1 METGL
6 NYRVVVRT
14 PILVENLYN
23 EYESPVDYVY
33 KPTPSDVTKENEES
47 SISLS
52 RDEIDYAMSGK
63 IAKSVIDKLASNRDV
78 PFEVMYES
86 IMKNTVIVEH
96 IEKQIEKQGEE
107 WLANASVWDKWKLY
121 QEQSDI
127 PIGIDEEHIL
137 GITQQLKRLNNS
149 PDFRITG
156 IKIIHDWIDGWVSDY
171 EEIGD
176 ILEWHNAIFN
186 LTSLTKSEAIKEVQ
200 EYLNQYRKQKYN
212 SRGDGA
218 TELSHN
224 QITVLNKNIKTI
236 IGVIERIFKN
246 NPSRNLFPVHI
257 TEEQTIEMFL
267 ETYHEKDGSKF
278 KFKSEDD
285 NFPMI

>member
-1 METGL
+1 MEIGR

-14 PILVENLYN
+14 PVLVENLSD

-33 KPTPSDVTKENEES
+33 KPPPSDIIKENKEL

-52 RDEIDYAMSGK
+52 RDEIDYGMSGQF
-63 IAKSVIDKLASNRDV
+63 AKSVINKLASNRDV
-78 PFEVMYES
+78 SFEVMYES
-86 IMKNTVIVEH
+86 IMKNVVVVEH
-96 IEKQIEKQGEE
+96 IEKQIIKQGEE
-107 WLANASVWDKWKLY
+107 WLLNASFWDKLKLY
-121 QEQSDI
+121 QEQSGI
-127 PIGIDEEHIL
+127 SIGIDEEHIL

-156 IKIIHDWIDGWVSDY
+156 IKIIDDWIDGWVSDY

-186 LTSLTKSEAIKEVQ
+186 LTSLTKYDAIKEVQ
-200 EYLNQYRKQKYN
+200 EYLNQYRKQKSN
-212 SRGDGA
+212 S
-218 TELSHN
+218 TKLLHN
-224 QITVLNKNIKTI
+224 QIKALNKNII
-236 IGVIERIFKN
+236 MGVIERLYKS
-246 NPSRNLFPVHI
+246 NPSRNSPPIYL

-267 ETYHEKDGSKF
+267 EKYDEKDAAKLKLNSD
-278 KFKSEDD
+278 DD

>member
-1 METGL
+1 MENGR

-14 PILVENLYN
+14 PVLVENLSD

-33 KPTPSDVTKENEES
+33 KPPPSDIIKENKEL

-52 RDEIDYAMSGK
+52 RDEIDYGMSGQF
-63 IAKSVIDKLASNRDV
+63 AKSVINKLASNRDV
-78 PFEVMYES
+78 SFEVMYES
-86 IMKNTVIVEH
+86 IMKNVVVVEH
-96 IEKQIEKQGEE
+96 IEKQIINQGEQ
-107 WLANASVWDKWKLY
+107 WLLNASVWDKWKLY
-121 QEQSDI
+121 QEQSGI
-127 PIGIDEEHIL
+127 SIGIDEEHIL

-156 IKIIHDWIDGWVSDY
+156 IKIIDDWIDGWVSDY

-186 LTSLTKSEAIKEVQ
+186 LTSLTKSDAIKEVQ
-200 EYLNQYRKQKYN
+200 EYLNQYRKQKGN
-212 SRGDGA
+212 S
-218 TELSHN
+218 TKLLHN
-224 QITVLNKNIKTI
+224 QITALNKNII
-236 IGVIERIFKN
+236 IIMGVIERIYKS
-246 NPSRNLFPVHI
+246 NPSRNSPPIYL

-267 ETYHEKDGSKF
+267 EKYDEKDAAKLKLNSD
-278 KFKSEDD
+278 DD

>member
-1 METGL
+1 MEIGR

-14 PILVENLYN
+14 PVLVENLSD

-33 KPTPSDVTKENEES
+33 KPPPSDVIKENEEL

-52 RDEIDYAMSGK
+52 RDEIDYGISGQF
-63 IAKSVIDKLASNRDV
+63 AKSVINKLASNRDV
-78 PFEVMYES
+78 SFEVMYES
-86 IMKNTVIVEH
+86 IMKNVVVVEH
-96 IEKQIEKQGEE
+96 IEKQIIKQGEE
-107 WLANASVWDKWKLY
+107 WLLNASVWDKWKLY
-121 QEQSDI
+121 QEQSGI

-156 IKIIHDWIDGWVSDY
+156 IKIIDDWIDGWVSDY

-186 LTSLTKSEAIKEVQ
+186 LTSLTKSDAIKEVQ
-200 EYLNQYRKQKYN
+200 EYLNQYRKQKSN
-212 SRGDGA
+212 S
-218 TELSHN
+218 TKLLHN
-224 QITVLNKNIKTI
+224 QITALNKNII
-236 IGVIERIFKN
+236 IIMGVIERIYKS
-246 NPSRNLFPVHI
+246 NPSRNSPPIYL

-267 ETYHEKDGSKF
+267 ETYDEKDGAKL
-278 KFKSEDD
+278 KLKSDDD

>member
-1 METGL
+1 MENGR

-14 PILVENLYN
+14 PVLVENLSD

-33 KPTPSDVTKENEES
+33 KPPPSDVIKENEEL

-52 RDEIDYAMSGK
+52 RDEIDYGMSGQF
-63 IAKSVIDKLASNRDV
+63 AKSVINKLASNRDV
-78 PFEVMYES
+78 SFEVMYES
-86 IMKNTVIVEH
+86 IMKNVVVVEH
-96 IEKQIEKQGEE
+96 IEKQIIKQGEE
-107 WLANASVWDKWKLY
+107 WLLNASVWDKWKLY
-121 QEQSDI
+121 QEQSGI
-127 PIGIDEEHIL
+127 SIGIDEEHIL

-156 IKIIHDWIDGWVSDY
+156 IKIIDDWIDGWVSDY

-186 LTSLTKSEAIKEVQ
+186 LTSLTKSDAIKEVQ
-200 EYLNQYRKQKYN
+200 EYLNQYRKQKGN
-212 SRGDGA
+212 S
-218 TELSHN
+218 TKLLHN
-224 QITVLNKNIKTI
+224 QITSLNKNVI
-236 IGVIERIFKN
+236 IIMGVIERIYKS
-246 NPSRNLFPVHI
+246 NPSRNSPPIYL

-267 ETYHEKDGSKF
+267 EKYDEKDAAKLKLNSD
-278 KFKSEDD
+278 DD

>member
-1 METGL
+1 METGR

-14 PILVENLYN
+14 PVLVENLSDG
-23 EYESPVDYVY
+23 YESPVDYVY
-33 KPTPSDVTKENEES
+33 KPPPSDVIKENEEV

-52 RDEIDYAMSGK
+52 RDEIDYGISGQF
-63 IAKSVIDKLASNRDV
+63 AKSVINKLASNRDV
-78 PFEVMYES
+78 SFEVMYES
-86 IMKNTVIVEH
+86 IMKNVVVVEH
-96 IEKQIEKQGEE
+96 IEKQIIKQGEQ
-107 WLANASVWDKWKLY
+107 WLLNASVWDKWKLY
-121 QEQSDI
+121 QEQSGI

-156 IKIIHDWIDGWVSDY
+156 IKNIDDWIDGWVSDY

-186 LTSLTKSEAIKEVQ
+186 LTALSKSDAIKEVQ
-200 EYLNQYRKQKYN
+200 EYLNQYRKQKSN
-212 SRGDGA
+212 S
-218 TELSHN
+218 TKLLHN
-224 QITVLNKNIKTI
+224 QITPLNKNVI
-236 IGVIERIFKN
+236 IIMGVIERIYKS
-246 NPSRNLFPVHI
+246 NPSRNSPPIYL

-267 ETYHEKDGSKF
+267 ETYDEKDGAKL
-278 KFKSEDD
+278 KLKSDDD

>member
-1 METGL
+1 MENGR

-14 PILVENLYN
+14 PVLVENLSD

-33 KPTPSDVTKENEES
+33 KPPPSDIIKENKEL

-52 RDEIDYAMSGK
+52 RDEIDYGMSGQF
-63 IAKSVIDKLASNRDV
+63 AKSVINKLASNRDV
-78 PFEVMYES
+78 SFEVMYES
-86 IMKNTVIVEH
+86 IMKNVVVVEH
-96 IEKQIEKQGEE
+96 IEKKIIKQGEE
-107 WLANASVWDKWKLY
+107 WLLNASVWDKWKLY
-121 QEQSDI
+121 QEQSGI
-127 PIGIDEEHIL
+127 SIGIDEEHIL

-156 IKIIHDWIDGWVSDY
+156 IKIIDDWIDGWVSDY

-186 LTSLTKSEAIKEVQ
+186 LTSLTKSDAIKEVQ
-200 EYLNQYRKQKYN
+200 EYLNQYRKQKGN
-212 SRGDGA
+212 S
-218 TELSHN
+218 TKLLHN
-224 QITVLNKNIKTI
+224 QITALNKNVI
-236 IGVIERIFKN
+236 IIMGVIERIYKS
-246 NPSRNLFPVHI
+246 NPSRNSPPIYL

-267 ETYHEKDGSKF
+267 ETYDEKDAAKLKLNSD
-278 KFKSEDD
+278 DD

>member
-1 METGL
+1 MVIGR

-14 PILVENLYN
+14 PVLVENLSD

-33 KPTPSDVTKENEES
+33 KPPPSDVIKENEEL

-52 RDEIDYAMSGK
+52 RDEIDYGISGQF
-63 IAKSVIDKLASNRDV
+63 AKSVINKLASNRDV
-78 PFEVMYES
+78 SFEVMYES
-86 IMKNTVIVEH
+86 IMKNVVVVEH
-96 IEKQIEKQGEE
+96 IEKQITNQGEE
-107 WLANASVWDKWKLY
+107 WFLNASIWDKWKLY
-121 QEQSDI
+121 QEQSGI

-156 IKIIHDWIDGWVSDY
+156 IKNIDDWIDGWVSDY

-186 LTSLTKSEAIKEVQ
+186 LTSLTKSDAIKEVQ
-200 EYLNQYRKQKYN
+200 EYLNQYRKQKGN
-212 SRGDGA
+212 S
-218 TELSHN
+218 TKLLHN
-224 QITVLNKNIKTI
+224 QITALNKHI
-236 IGVIERIFKN
+236 IMGVIERIYKS
-246 NPSRNLFPVHI
+246 NPSRSSPPIYL

-267 ETYHEKDGSKF
+267 ETYDEKDGAKL
-278 KFKSEDD
+278 KLKSDDD

>member
-1 METGL
+1 MEIGQ

-14 PILVENLYN
+14 PVLVENLSD

-33 KPTPSDVTKENEES
+33 KPPPSDIIKENKEL

-52 RDEIDYAMSGK
+52 RDEIDYGMSGQF
-63 IAKSVIDKLASNRDV
+63 AKSVINKLASNRDV
-78 PFEVMYES
+78 SFEVMYES
-86 IMKNTVIVEH
+86 IMKNVVVVEH
-96 IEKQIEKQGEE
+96 IEKQIIKQGEE
-107 WLANASVWDKWKLY
+107 WFVNASVWDKWKLY
-121 QEQSDI
+121 QEQSGI

-156 IKIIHDWIDGWVSDY
+156 IKIIDDWIDGWVSDY

-186 LTSLTKSEAIKEVQ
+186 LTSLTKSDAIKEVQ
-200 EYLNQYRKQKYN
+200 EYLNQYRKQKGN
-212 SRGDGA
+212 S
-218 TELSHN
+218 TKLLHN
-224 QITVLNKNIKTI
+224 QITVLNENIKI
-236 IGVIERIFKN
+236 IMGVIERIFKSS
-246 NPSRNLFPVHI
+246 PSKNSSQIYL

-267 ETYHEKDGSKF
+267 ETYDEKDGSKI
-278 KFKSEDD
+278 KIKSDDD

>member
-1 METGL
+1 MEIGR

-14 PILVENLYN
+14 PVLVENLSD
-23 EYESPVDYVY
+23 EYETPVDYVY
-33 KPTPSDVTKENEES
+33 KPPPSDVIKENEEL

-52 RDEIDYAMSGK
+52 RDEIDYGISGQF
-63 IAKSVIDKLASNRDV
+63 AKSVINKLASNRDV
-78 PFEVMYES
+78 SFEVMYES
-86 IMKNTVIVEH
+86 IMKNVVVLEH
-96 IEKQIEKQGEE
+96 IEKQIIKQGEQ
-107 WLANASVWDKWKLY
+107 WLLNASVWDKWKLC
-121 QEQSDI
+121 QEQSGI

-156 IKIIHDWIDGWVSDY
+156 IKIIDDWIDGWVSDY

-186 LTSLTKSEAIKEVQ
+186 LISLTKSDAIKEVQ
-200 EYLNQYRKQKYN
+200 EYLNQYRKQKGN
-212 SRGDGA
+212 S
-218 TELSHN
+218 TKLFHN
-224 QITVLNKNIKTI
+224 EITALNKSI
-236 IGVIERIFKN
+236 IIIMGVIERIYKS
-246 NPSRNLFPVHI
+246 NPSRNSPPIYL

-267 ETYHEKDGSKF
+267 ETYDEKDGAKL
-278 KFKSEDD
+278 KLKSDDD

>member
-1 METGL
+1 MENGR

-14 PILVENLYN
+14 PVLVENLSD

-33 KPTPSDVTKENEES
+33 KPPPSDVIKEKKGL

-52 RDEIDYAMSGK
+52 RDEIDYGMSGQF
-63 IAKSVIDKLASNRDV
+63 AKSVINKLASNRDV
-78 PFEVMYES
+78 SFEVMYES
-86 IMKNTVIVEH
+86 IMKNVVVVEH
-96 IEKQIEKQGEE
+96 IEKQILKQGEE
-107 WLANASVWDKWKLY
+107 WLLNASVWDKWKLY
-121 QEQSDI
+121 QEQSGI
-127 PIGIDEEHIL
+127 PIGVDEEHIL

-156 IKIIHDWIDGWVSDY
+156 IKIIDDWIDGWVSDY

-186 LTSLTKSEAIKEVQ
+186 LTSLTKSDAIKEVQ
-200 EYLNQYRKQKYN
+200 EYLNQYRKQKGN
-212 SRGDGA
+212 S
-218 TELSHN
+218 TKLLHN
-224 QITVLNKNIKTI
+224 QITALNKNII
-236 IGVIERIFKN
+236 IIMGVIERIYKS
-246 NPSRNLFPVHI
+246 NPSRNSPPIYL

-267 ETYHEKDGSKF
+267 ETYDEKDGAKL
-278 KFKSEDD
+278 KLKSDDD

>member
-1 METGL
+1 MEIGR

-14 PILVENLYN
+14 PVLVENLSD

-33 KPTPSDVTKENEES
+33 KPPLSDVIKEKKAL

-52 RDEIDYAMSGK
+52 RDEIDYGISGQF
-63 IAKSVIDKLASNRDV
+63 AKSVIDKLASNRDV
-78 PFEVMYES
+78 SFEVMYES
-86 IMKNTVIVEH
+86 IMKNVVVVEH
-96 IEKQIEKQGEE
+96 IEKQLIKQGEE
-107 WLANASVWDKWKLY
+107 WLVNASVWDKWKLY
-121 QEQSDI
+121 QEQSGI
-127 PIGIDEEHIL
+127 SIGIDEEHIL

-156 IKIIHDWIDGWVSDY
+156 IKIIDDWIDGWVSDY

-186 LTSLTKSEAIKEVQ
+186 LTSLTKSDAIKEVQ
-200 EYLNQYRKQKYN
+200 EYLNQHRKQK
-212 SRGDGA
+212 GDS
-218 TELSHN
+218 TKLLHN
-224 QITVLNKNIKTI
+224 QITALNKNII
-236 IGVIERIFKN
+236 MGVIERIYKS
-246 NPSRNLFPVHI
+246 NPSKNSPPIYL

-267 ETYHEKDGSKF
+267 ETYNEKDGAELKL
-278 KFKSEDD
+278 KSDDD

>member
-1 METGL
+1 MENGR

-14 PILVENLYN
+14 PVLVENLSD

-33 KPTPSDVTKENEES
+33 KPPPSDIIKENKEL

-52 RDEIDYAMSGK
+52 RDEIDYGMSGQF
-63 IAKSVIDKLASNRDV
+63 AKSVINKLASNRDV
-78 PFEVMYES
+78 SFEVMYES
-86 IMKNTVIVEH
+86 IMKNVVVVEH
-96 IEKQIEKQGEE
+96 IEKQIIKQGEE
-107 WLANASVWDKWKLY
+107 WLLNASVWDKWKLY
-121 QEQSDI
+121 QEQSGI
-127 PIGIDEEHIL
+127 SIGIDEEHIL

-156 IKIIHDWIDGWVSDY
+156 IKIIDDWIDGWVSDY

-186 LTSLTKSEAIKEVQ
+186 LTSLTKSDAIKEVQ
-200 EYLNQYRKQKYN
+200 EYLNQYRKQKGN
-212 SRGDGA
+212 S
-218 TELSHN
+218 TKLFHN
-224 QITVLNKNIKTI
+224 QITSLNKNVI
-236 IGVIERIFKN
+236 IIMGVIERIYKS
-246 NPSRNLFPVHI
+246 NPSRNSPPIYL

-267 ETYHEKDGSKF
+267 EKYDEKDAAKLKLNSD
-278 KFKSEDD
+278 DD

>member
-1 METGL
+1 MENGR

-14 PILVENLYN
+14 PVLVENLSD

-33 KPTPSDVTKENEES
+33 KPPPSDIIKENKEL

-52 RDEIDYAMSGK
+52 RDEIDYGMSGQF
-63 IAKSVIDKLASNRDV
+63 AKSVINKLASNRDV
-78 PFEVMYES
+78 SFEVMYES
-86 IMKNTVIVEH
+86 IMKNVVVVEH
-96 IEKQIEKQGEE
+96 IEKQIINQGEQ
-107 WLANASVWDKWKLY
+107 WLLNASVWDKWKLY
-121 QEQSDI
+121 QEQSGI

-156 IKIIHDWIDGWVSDY
+156 IKNIDDWIDGWVSDY

-186 LTSLTKSEAIKEVQ
+186 LTALSKSDAIKEVQ
-200 EYLNQYRKQKYN
+200 EYLNQYRKQKSN
-212 SRGDGA
+212 S
-218 TELSHN
+218 TKLLHN
-224 QITVLNKNIKTI
+224 QIKALNKNII
-236 IGVIERIFKN
+236 IMGVIERIYKS
-246 NPSRNLFPVHI
+246 NPSRNSPPIYL

-267 ETYHEKDGSKF
+267 ETYDEKDGAKL
-278 KFKSEDD
+278 KLKSDDD

>member
-1 METGL
+1 MEIGR

-14 PILVENLYN
+14 PVLVENLSDD
-23 EYESPVDYVY
+23 YESPVDYVY
-33 KPTPSDVTKENEES
+33 KPPPSDVIKESEKL

-52 RDEIDYAMSGK
+52 RDEIDYGISGQF
-63 IAKSVIDKLASNRDV
+63 AKSVINKLASNRDV
-78 PFEVMYES
+78 SFEVMYES
-86 IMKNTVIVEH
+86 IMKNVIIVKH
-96 IEKQIEKQGEE
+96 IEKQIIKQGEE
-107 WLANASVWDKWKLY
+107 WLLNASVWDKWKLY
-121 QEQSDI
+121 QEQSGI

-156 IKIIHDWIDGWVSDY
+156 IKIIDDWIDGWVSDY

-186 LTSLTKSEAIKEVQ
+186 LTALVKSDAIKEVQ
-200 EYLNQYRKQKYN
+200 EYLNQYRKQKGN
-212 SRGDGA
+212 S
-218 TELSHN
+218 TKLLQN
-224 QITVLNKNIKTI
+224 QSTTLNKNII
-236 IGVIERIFKN
+236 MGVIDRTYKS
-246 NPSRNLFPVHI
+246 NPSRNSSPIYL

-267 ETYHEKDGSKF
+267 ETYDETNGVKPKR
-278 KFKSEDD
+278 KSDDD

>member
-1 METGL
+1 MEIGR

-14 PILVENLYN
+14 PVLVENLSD

-33 KPTPSDVTKENEES
+33 KPPPSDVIKEKEEL

-52 RDEIDYAMSGK
+52 RDEIDYGMSGQF
-63 IAKSVIDKLASNRDV
+63 AKSVINKLASNRGV
-78 PFEVMYES
+78 SFEVMYES
-86 IMKNTVIVEH
+86 IMKNVVVVEH
-96 IEKQIEKQGEE
+96 IEKQIIKQGEE
-107 WLANASVWDKWKLY
+107 WFVNASVWDKWKLY
-121 QEQSDI
+121 QEQSGI

-156 IKIIHDWIDGWVSDY
+156 IKIIDDWIDGWVSDY

-186 LTSLTKSEAIKEVQ
+186 LTSLTKSDAIKEVQ
-200 EYLNQYRKQKYN
+200 EYLNQYRKQKGN
-212 SRGDGA
+212 S
-218 TELSHN
+218 TKLLHN
-224 QITVLNKNIKTI
+224 QITALNKNII
-236 IGVIERIFKN
+236 IIMGVIERIYKS
-246 NPSRNLFPVHI
+246 NPSKNFPPI
-257 TEEQTIEMFL
+257 CLTEEQTIEMFL
-267 ETYHEKDGSKF
+267 ETYDEKDGAKL
-278 KFKSEDD
+278 KLKSDDD

>member
-1 METGL
+1 MEIGK

-14 PILVENLYN
+14 PVLVENLSD

-33 KPTPSDVTKENEES
+33 KPPPSDVIKENEEL

-52 RDEIDYAMSGK
+52 RDEIDYGISGQF
-63 IAKSVIDKLASNRDV
+63 AKSVINKLASNRDV
-78 PFEVMYES
+78 SFEVMYES
-86 IMKNTVIVEH
+86 IMKNVVVVEH
-96 IEKQIEKQGEE
+96 IEKQIIKQGEE
-107 WLANASVWDKWKLY
+107 WLLNASVWDKWKLY
-121 QEQSDI
+121 QEQSGI
-127 PIGIDEEHIL
+127 SIGIDEEHIL

-156 IKIIHDWIDGWVSDY
+156 IKIIDDWIDGWVSDY

-186 LTSLTKSEAIKEVQ
+186 LTSLTKSDAIKEVQ
-200 EYLNQYRKQKYN
+200 EYLNQYRKQKDN
-212 SRGDGA
+212 S
-218 TELSHN
+218 TKLLHN
-224 QITVLNKNIKTI
+224 QITALNKNII
-236 IGVIERIFKN
+236 IIMGVIERIYKS
-246 NPSRNLFPVHI
+246 NPSRNSPPIYL

-267 ETYHEKDGSKF
+267 EKYDEKDAAKLKLNSD
-278 KFKSEDD
+278 DD

>member
-1 METGL
+1 MVIGL

-14 PILVENLYN
+14 PVLVENLSDG
-23 EYESPVDYVY
+23 YESPVDYVY
-33 KPTPSDVTKENEES
+33 KPPPSDVIKENEEL

-52 RDEIDYAMSGK
+52 RDEIDYGISGQF
-63 IAKSVIDKLASNRDV
+63 AKSVINKLASNRDV
-78 PFEVMYES
+78 SFEVMYES
-86 IMKNTVIVEH
+86 IMKNVVVVEH
-96 IEKQIEKQGEE
+96 IEKQIIKQGEQ
-107 WLANASVWDKWKLY
+107 WLLNASVWDKWKLY
-121 QEQSDI
+121 QEQSGI

-156 IKIIHDWIDGWVSDY
+156 IKIIDDWIDGWVSDY

-186 LTSLTKSEAIKEVQ
+186 LTSLTKSDAIKEVQ
-200 EYLNQYRKQKYN
+200 EYLNQYRKQKSN
-212 SRGDGA
+212 S
-218 TELSHN
+218 TKLLHN
-224 QITVLNKNIKTI
+224 QITALNKNII
-236 IGVIERIFKN
+236 IIMGVIERIYKSN
-246 NPSRNLFPVHI
+246 QSRNSPPIYL

-267 ETYHEKDGSKF
+267 ETYDEKDGAKL
-278 KFKSEDD
+278 KLKSDDD